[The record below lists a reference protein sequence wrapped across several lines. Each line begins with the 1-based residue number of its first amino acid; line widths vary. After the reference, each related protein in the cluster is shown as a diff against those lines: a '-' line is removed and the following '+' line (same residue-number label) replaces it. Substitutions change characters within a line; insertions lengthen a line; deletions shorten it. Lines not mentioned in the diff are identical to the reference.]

1 MSDTHTCKNCGAI
14 ENLKTGELTYKG
26 DNPLLKENKE
36 LKEAI
41 TTLTV
46 KNKYLAK
53 LAADKRAKKQPG
65 AQPAAQARKEPENA
79 KKKENEW
86 HY

>member
-1 MSDTHTCKNCGAI
+1 MPDQHTCKNCGAI

-26 DNPLLKENKE
+26 DNPLLKENKA
-36 LKEAI
+36 LKEAV
-41 TTLTV
+41 TTLEV

-53 LAADKRAKKQPG
+53 LAAGKRAKKEPG
-65 AQPAAQARKEPENA
+65 TQPAAQARKEPENA
-79 KKKENEW
+79 KEKENPW